1 MRVRAPLCAPYTFLA
16 QLVEQ
21 RSFKP
26 QVAGSSPAG
35 RTTCVLS
42 SVGNHRFALPGAG
55 EAKRGFP
62 QRSKN
67 ARISESPKHFS
78 ATARRKSDGLLIHM
92 PQVQVLQDAPQ
103 RQKKPAPFRFHGLR
117 KCREN
122 SIFAVSFFFSKPDP
136 LRWAPVWD
144 RCETFSK
151 QINASLAQLVEQR
164 TLNRKVVGS
173 IPSRRT
179 ICTNGGI
186 GIRARLRIWCP
197 SWACEFDSH
206 FVHHVPYHNGLCA
219 FSKKKGGLQRSGAY
233 RCRVAER

>member
-1 MRVRAPLCAPYTFLA
+1 MHRCWNGRQASFRNWCPTGMRVRVPLCAPYTFLA

-78 ATARRKSDGLLIHM
+78 GTARRKSDGLLIRM

-122 SIFAVSFFFSKPDP
+122 SIFAVSFFLFQTGP
-136 LRWAPVWD
+136 
-144 RCETFSK
+144 
-151 QINASLAQLVEQR
+151 ASL
-164 TLNRKVVGS
+164 GS
-173 IPSRRT
+173 GLGQMRNIFK
-179 ICTNGGI
+179 TNKCVFSSAG
-186 GIRARLRIWCP
+186 RA
-197 SWACEFDSH
+197 ADS
-206 FVHHVPYHNGLCA
+206 
-219 FSKKKGGLQRSGAY
+219 
-233 RCRVAER
+233 

>member
-1 MRVRAPLCAPYTFLA
+1 MRVRVPLCAPYTFLA

-78 ATARRKSDGLLIHM
+78 GTARRKSDGLLIRM
-92 PQVQVLQDAPQ
+92 PQVQVLQDAPY
-103 RQKKPAPFRFHGLR
+103 AL
-117 KCREN
+117 
-122 SIFAVSFFFSKPDP
+122 
-136 LRWAPVWD
+136 
-144 RCETFSK
+144 
-151 QINASLAQLVEQR
+151 LAQLVEQR
-164 TLNRKVVGS
+164 TLNPKVVGS

-179 ICTNGGI
+179 ICTNGGT

-206 FVHHVPYHNGLCA
+206 FVHHIAGW
-219 FSKKKGGLQRSGAY
+219 QSGNAT
-233 RCRVAER
+233 AS